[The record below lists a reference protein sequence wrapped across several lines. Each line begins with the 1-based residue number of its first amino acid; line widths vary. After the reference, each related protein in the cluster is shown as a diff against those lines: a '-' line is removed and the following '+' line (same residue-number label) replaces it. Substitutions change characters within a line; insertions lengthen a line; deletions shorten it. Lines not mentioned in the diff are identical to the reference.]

1 MKEND
6 IIIFTD
12 GSSRGNPGPGGYG
25 FLATYQSHGT
35 EKVDEGGG
43 GEKETTNNRME
54 MMAVLKALSFFDGYY
69 VPGELKEKQFTI
81 YLDSAYVM
89 NGATKWVFGWQK
101 NNWKTSLKED
111 VANVDL
117 WQDIMKVMHGKK
129 IEWKLLKGHAGIA
142 GNERCDEIAT
152 AYADSFSGE
161 EVKGEGEGGAREPRA
176 PELFR
181 GNLSDYGVDIMNLMG
196 SGAISSGRSSKKSSK
211 EKAYS
216 YVSLV
221 DGLVMTHQTWEE
233 CEARVKGAKG
243 AKFKKVFSAGEETN
257 LINTLG
263 KL

>member
-1 MKEND
+1 MTEND

-25 FLATYQSHGT
+25 FVAVYQSHGT

-54 MMAVLKALSFFDGYY
+54 MMAVLKALTFFDGYY
-69 VPGELKEKQFTI
+69 VPGELKEKSFTI

-89 NGATKWVFGWQK
+89 NGSTKWVFGWAK

-117 WQDIMKVMHGKK
+117 WQQIMEVMKGKK
-129 IEWKLLKGHAGIA
+129 IEWKLLKGHAGVA

-152 AYADSFSGE
+152 SFADS
-161 EVKGEGEGGAREPRA
+161 VTGGDF
-176 PELFR
+176 PELYK
-181 GNLSDYGVDIMNLMG
+181 GNLSDYKVDIMNLES
-196 SGAISSGRSSKKSSK
+196 SGAGSAGSKKKSSK

-216 YVSLV
+216 YVSMV
-221 DGLVMTHQTWEE
+221 DGLVMTHKTWAE

-243 AKFKKVFSAGEETN
+243 AKFKKVFSAAEESD
-257 LINTLG
+257 LIKTLG
-263 KL
+263 KS